1 MLLLGVLQA
10 QAAGA
15 GPAGAGS
22 FDLLETQVL
31 ASSASSVTF
40 SSLAATYGADYQHL
54 QLRLTTRTDRV
65 NPIDNMRLNFNGDTG
80 SNYRH
85 HWLLGDGG
93 SVTSSTIAS
102 TNIELYRSAAAT
114 ATSGIFG
121 ANVVDILDPFS
132 SNKNTVIR
140 NFAGITTA
148 ANEVRLQSG
157 LWVNTAALT
166 TITISSGWNFV
177 TGSRFSLYG
186 WKAA

>member
-1 MLLLGVLQA
+1 MLLLGVVQA
-10 QAAGA
+10 QASGGVAVE
-15 GPAGAGS
+15 S
-22 FDLLETQVL
+22 DFDLLQTEILTGSQ
-31 ASSASSVTF
+31 ASVTF
-40 SSLAATYGADYQHL
+40 SDLGDYAADYQHL
-54 QLRLTTRTDRV
+54 QLRLTTRTDRE

-114 ATSGIFG
+114 AASGIFG

-132 SNKNTVIR
+132 ANKNTVIR
-140 NFAGITTA
+140 NLAGITTA

-166 TITISSGWNFV
+166 TIAISTGWQFIA
-177 TGSRFSLYG
+177 GSRFSLYG
-186 WKAA
+186 LKASV